1 MLKSLISYRGH
12 LFLGALRLVELFVAV
27 EERKVVFLAN
37 QKILDKKQD
46 IIDEI
51 AKRTKEAKSMVLFE
65 YQGLTVEDTN
75 ELRNKL
81 AETGS
86 KFKIYKNTLVKRA
99 FDTLKI
105 DLADELKGPKAMA
118 FSEDEIAPVK
128 VLADFAKTHPALVL
142 KAGIIDGEIA
152 DEAKLQELSNIPSRE
167 GLLTML
173 ASGMMGTV
181 RDLSI
186 CLDLYSKDLEK

>member
-1 MLKSLISYRGH
+1 M
-12 LFLGALRLVELFVAV
+12 
-27 EERKVVFLAN
+27 AN
-37 QKILDKKQD
+37 QKILDKKQE

-51 AKRTKEAKSMVLFE
+51 AEKTKNASATVLFE
-65 YQGLTVEDTN
+65 YQGLTVDETN
-75 ELRNKL
+75 ELRRALKENDS
-81 AETGS
+81 E
-86 KFKIYKNTLVKRA
+86 FKIYKNTLVKRA